1 MFGSRLY
8 IIKSI
13 QKKYFDELVAKKV
26 MELEIPSKFKDPIAQ
41 HLERVAGFSISFS
54 LLILL

>member
-1 MFGSRLY
+1 LVLDY